1 MAYICR
7 KPHLEPGAHPLQGPR
22 VRPQEMYIILKM
34 KQNLTMGP
42 QETGAQSENVAR
54 AACHLSW
61 FDGAEQVKT
70 EDQQTREERLGIG

>member
-1 MAYICR
+1 
-7 KPHLEPGAHPLQGPR
+7 
-22 VRPQEMYIILKM
+22 MYIILKM